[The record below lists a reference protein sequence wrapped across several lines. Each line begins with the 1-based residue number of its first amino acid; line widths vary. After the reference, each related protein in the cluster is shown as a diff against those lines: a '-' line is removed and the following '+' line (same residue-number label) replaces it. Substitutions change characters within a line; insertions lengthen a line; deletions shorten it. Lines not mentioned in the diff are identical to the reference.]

1 MTSADHSLGVAI
13 IGCGRIARAHA
24 EAIAA
29 TPDAHLTWVCDV
41 DEHAARSLA
50 HDFAAHEYSC
60 DARTLLETS
69 RPDIAIVC
77 TPPISHREIACDC
90 LRAGVHVLCEKPLGI
105 APDEVETMNDV
116 ARETGRVLM
125 MASKFRFV
133 AAVRKARETIASGA
147 LGELLLWRN
156 SFLAPVDMKGRMN
169 AQRKVSGG
177 GVLMDN
183 GPHAFDLARFLLGPI
198 IPTRAE
204 TLPSQ
209 QQIEVEDGA
218 QIGFTS
224 ERFGSLRGAICLS
237 WSAHAATPHF
247 LEICG
252 TRGAL
257 AIGWNDYDKK
267 EAFQAQLKHFM
278 EVARG
283 RSQPLVSQPLVTPD
297 DALSNARI
305 IAQCYGMMTNGKR
318 AAA

>member
-1 MTSADHSLGVAI
+1 MTSEDILSIAI

-29 TPDAHLTWVCDV
+29 TPDAHLIWVSDL

-50 HDFAAHEYSC
+50 HDFSAHEYSC
-60 DARTLLETS
+60 DTRTLLETAP
-69 RPDIAIVC
+69 PDIAIVC
-77 TPPISHREIACDC
+77 APPSSHREIACDC

-105 APDEVETMNDV
+105 APAEVETMNDV
-116 ARETGRVLM
+116 ARDYERVLM

-133 AAVRKARETIASGA
+133 LAVQKAREMVASGA

-198 IPTRAE
+198 SPTRAE

-224 ERFGSLRGAICLS
+224 ERFGSLRGEICLS

-283 RSQPLVSQPLVTPD
+283 QSQPLVSPD
-297 DALSNARI
+297 DALFNARI
-305 IAQCYGMMTNGKR
+305 IGRCYDMITDEKK
-318 AAA
+318 AAT